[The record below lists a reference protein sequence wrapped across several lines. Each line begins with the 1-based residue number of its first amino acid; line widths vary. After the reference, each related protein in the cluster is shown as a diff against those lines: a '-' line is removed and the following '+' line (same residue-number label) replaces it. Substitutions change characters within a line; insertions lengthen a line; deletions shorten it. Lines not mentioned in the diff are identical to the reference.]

1 MRRAHGRIPRRAIPL
16 LLGLLALLAPHQLQA
31 AWLSDSRELMGTRVS
46 VELWSE
52 DAAQDGI

>member
-1 MRRAHGRIPRRAIPL
+1 MRRAHGRIPRRAVPL
-16 LLGLLALLAPHQLQA
+16 LLVLLALLAPLRLQA
-31 AWLSDSRELMGTRVS
+31 AWLSDSRGLLGTRVS